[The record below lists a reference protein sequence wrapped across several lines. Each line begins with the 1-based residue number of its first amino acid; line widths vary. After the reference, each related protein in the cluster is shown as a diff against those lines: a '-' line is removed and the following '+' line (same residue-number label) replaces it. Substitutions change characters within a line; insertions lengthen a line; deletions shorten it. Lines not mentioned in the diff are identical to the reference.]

1 MTTRTLDM
9 ANVIASDV
17 TIAGDKTLSGDITFS
32 GDVVPSTPLSH
43 RNLIINGAMQVF
55 QRGTSAVTA
64 GLPSYDTAD
73 RWRMRESTDGTFTS
87 QKYTMSVSEQNTTG
101 HAAALQ
107 LNCTG
112 ADTSIASAQYA
123 YIATTVE
130 AQNCQHLLYGTAS
143 AKTLTL
149 SFWVK
154 SNKTGTYTIN
164 VRKQDTTQY
173 VMPIEYTIS
182 SADTWE
188 QKTINISPTAGS
200 TSLITSS
207 AGTIVNDNG
216 EGLQIGWSLA
226 WGSNYHATNNTW
238 TSGNSYSTSNQVNW
252 MDSTSN
258 NFYITGVQLELGD
271 NATPFEHRSFADELT
286 RCHRYFCAIHEI
298 NDGAHYMFTAYFWT
312 SSAGLANFRYPVE
325 MRSTPTVVSPNV
337 NNSLYF
343 YVAGS
348 SNTFDYFTI
357 NGATPKNVNLAMQG
371 EGSGSAGHAGGVAA
385 AGNSNYLYLNAEL

>member
-17 TIAGDKTLSGDITFS
+17 TIAGDKTFSGDII
-32 GDVVPSTPLSH
+32 PSSPLSH

-55 QRGTSAVTA
+55 QRRTTTYQA

-130 AQNCQHLLYGTAS
+130 AQNCQHLQYGTAN

-164 VRKQDTTQY
+164 VRKQDSTQY

-271 NATPFEHRSFADELT
+271 NATPFEHRIYADELVK
-286 RCHRYFCAIHEI
+286 CQRYYQTYTGTNMIWAPLSG
-298 NDGAHYMFTAYFWT
+298 NDAYAV
-312 SSAGLANFRYPVE
+312 SNYLLPVE
-325 MRSTPTVVSPNV
+325 MRATPTASGVSSGWGFGTL
-337 NNSLYF
+337 NNKTIQGYTNNT
-343 YVAGS
+343 
-348 SNTFDYFTI
+348 SNAYPPSF
-357 NGATPKNVNLAMQG
+357 NL
-371 EGSGSAGHAGGVAA
+371 S
-385 AGNSNYLYLNAEL
+385 AEL